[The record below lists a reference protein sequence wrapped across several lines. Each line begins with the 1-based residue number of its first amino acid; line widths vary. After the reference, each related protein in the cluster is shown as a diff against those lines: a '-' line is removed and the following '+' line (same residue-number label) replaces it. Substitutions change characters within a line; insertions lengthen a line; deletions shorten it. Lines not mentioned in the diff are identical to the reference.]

1 MGPWCTTWLSHP
13 PSPSPCPPAA
23 DLGNPYNRGW
33 LGNCAEVFCT
43 PIPPRWGQLGM
54 RQRVEAAEAAAAEAA
69 RVQQEA
75 MAAGMVPPGA
85 GEVQMVPLPH
95 AELEGGFRGSLKAAD
110 EAAAGSNGAGVEVL
124 PYPDDEV
131 RAGGRCVGVGLWTQ
145 SWNGCRAFTLP
156 PLLSGLWFS
165 AAFFCETYL
174 GFLPCW
180 KRVPARCR
188 RRVAAMRGTSACL
201 WPPAP
206 STRRQAPLGFRA
218 PAVCA
223 VGQPQQHPNSPC
235 LPAVAAR

>member
-1 MGPWCTTWLSHP
+1 MDPWCTTWLSHP
-13 PSPSPCPPAA
+13 PSSSACPPAA

-131 RAGGRCVGVGLWTQ
+131 RAGGGLLRLT
-145 SWNGCRAFTLP
+145 GCRPTHGMDAGRSPLP
-156 PLLSGLWFS
+156 PCSVG
-165 AAFFCETYL
+165 C
-174 GFLPCW
+174 GFL
-180 KRVPARCR
+180 
-188 RRVAAMRGTSACL
+188 L
-201 WPPAP
+201 
-206 STRRQAPLGFRA
+206 LF
-218 PAVCA
+218 
-223 VGQPQQHPNSPC
+223 
-235 LPAVAAR
+235 L